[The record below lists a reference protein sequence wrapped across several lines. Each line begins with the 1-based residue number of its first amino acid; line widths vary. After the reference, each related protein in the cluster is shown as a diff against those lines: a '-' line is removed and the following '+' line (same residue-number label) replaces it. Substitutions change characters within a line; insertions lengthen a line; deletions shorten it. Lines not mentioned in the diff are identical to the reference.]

1 MNCIYGMK
9 LMHNAMLLCKAE
21 QTINNFLENGM
32 IIYLKKPDGS
42 RIKLQEGIELMA
54 MQLFEEEEQD
64 A

>member
-32 IIYLKKPDGS
+32 IIYLKNLTVRESNYRKES
-42 RIKLQEGIELMA
+42 N
-54 MQLFEEEEQD
+54 
-64 A
+64 